1 MGVLVKLAAA
11 QSGAPSAWG
20 RNMPRRVDQQAR
32 RRQIVEALWRVTT
45 DRGLE
50 SVSLRQ
56 VAAEAGVSVGMVQ
69 HYFKDKDEMLLFALD
84 SLSAHVG
91 GRVARGIDALA
102 EPDDPKKQ
110 VRTML
115 IEALPL
121 DEERSRQ
128 AHVSTAFLA
137 RAAVDPKVSASCQDA
152 YAREHDLLATQL
164 RRAGIEQPVQ
174 EASLLL
180 ALVHGL
186 TLHALAGHHLPEGA
200 LAALDA
206 ELDRLWTSGASSGG
220 HTTTRSAT
228 AEDQPAALRFNP
240 SVAGALVRSP
250 LSPVPAEH
258 RAARRGV
265 RRAGTA
271 V

>member
-1 MGVLVKLAAA
+1 LGALVRWAAA
-11 QSGAPSAWG
+11 QSVPVKAWG
-20 RNMPRRVDQQAR
+20 RNMPRWVDQQAR

-69 HYFKDKDEMLLFALD
+69 HYFKDKDELLVFALD
-84 SLSAHVG
+84 SLSAHAG

-102 EPDDPKKQ
+102 EPGDPRKQ
-110 VRTML
+110 VRAML

-121 DEERSRQ
+121 DEERARR
-128 AHVSTAFLA
+128 ATVSSAFLA
-137 RAAVDPKVSASCQDA
+137 RAAVDPKVSASCRDA
-152 YAREHDLLATQL
+152 YAREHELLAAQL
-164 RRAGIEQPVQ
+164 RRAGIAQPVQ

-200 LAALDA
+200 VVALDA
-206 ELDRLWTSGASSGG
+206 ELDRLWKSGASSASR
-220 HTTTRSAT
+220 TATRSAT
-228 AEDQPAALRFNP
+228 AEDGSAAPRFNP

-250 LSPVPAEH
+250 VPAEH
-258 RAARRGV
+258 RAARGGV